1 MLKFLGMRFLRY
13 SVMTIAVTS
22 LAYLLAVSFFNP
34 ALQMLDTQGG
44 IEMDPEISY
53 ERVQQTLARLDL
65 DPDQNAFQRYW
76 VWLTAIL
83 TDWDW
88 GRTPSGGFVNS
99 EFGIRLWISTQLTL
113 AATVLTFILG
123 VALGVFS
130 AARQYKL
137 GDRVTTWYSYL
148 TMVLPT
154 PVAYLLVQRAAIW
167 INDQSS
173 ERIFYVTGF
182 RSIGVEGT
190 WNQIVDMAA
199 HYAVP
204 TVAMT
209 IFGWA
214 SMQISQRQYLL
225 DFVNADFV
233 RTARA
238 TGLTRNQAIRKHAL
252 RVSFVPTAQSL
263 AFTIPALFTGTI
275 FAEVIFNWDGL
286 GSWSIRALHA
296 HDVNSTVLMTFYGC
310 VIFAIGA
317 LLADLFTS
325 IVDPRVRL

>member
-1 MLKFLGMRFLRY
+1 MLKFLMMRFVRY
-13 SVMTIAVTS
+13 ALMTIAVTS
-22 LAYLLAVSFFNP
+22 LAYLLAVTFFNP
-34 ALQMLDTQGG
+34 ALQMLETQGG
-44 IEMDPEISY
+44 IEVDPQVSY
-53 ERVQQTLARLDL
+53 ERVQETLARLDL
-65 DPDQNAFQRYW
+65 DPDQNAVQRYW
-76 VWLTAIL
+76 VWLTDIV
-83 TDWDW
+83 TGWDW
-88 GRTPSGGFVNS
+88 GRTPNGGFVND
-99 EFGIRLWISTQLTL
+99 EFATRIWISTQLTL

-123 VALGVFS
+123 VALGVYS

-137 GDRVTTWYSYL
+137 GDRATTGYSYL

-167 INDQSS
+167 INDTTG
-173 ERIFYVTGF
+173 ERIFYVAGF
-182 RSIGVEGT
+182 RSIGVEGA
-190 WNQIVDMAA
+190 WNQLVDMAA

-204 TVAMT
+204 TIAMT

-263 AFTIPALFTGTI
+263 AFTIPALFTGTV

-296 HDVNSTVLMTFYGC
+296 QDVNSTVAMTFYGC
-310 VIFAIGA
+310 IIFAIGA
-317 LLADLFTS
+317 LLADVFTS